1 MTDRQPHDQDRAA
14 VHFPPPLIY
23 VGALIAGWA
32 IERWLMPLG
41 FDRWVA
47 WSWSVPIGVAV
58 CVGALVLALMGL
70 GLFRRTGQEPEPWTP
85 TPELIT
91 TGVYRFS
98 RNPMYLGM
106 ALFQLGVDI
115 AALNA
120 WMIALIPVSMLLV
133 YRIAIRHEEA
143 YLERKFGDPF
153 REYKMRVRR
162 WV

>member
-1 MTDRQPHDQDRAA
+1 MTDPAPPDQDRAA

-23 VGALIAGWA
+23 LGALIAGWA

-41 FDRWVA
+41 LSRWVA
-47 WSWSVPIGVAV
+47 WSWSIPIGVAV
-58 CVGALVLALMGL
+58 AVAGLVAALMGL
-70 GLFRRTGQEPEPWTP
+70 GLFRRTGQKPEPWTP

-91 TGVYRFS
+91 TGIYRFS

-106 ALFQLGVDI
+106 TLIQLGIGV

-120 WMIALIPVSMLLV
+120 WMIMLIPPSMLGV
-133 YRIAIRHEEA
+133 YLIAIRHEEA
-143 YLERKFGDPF
+143 YLERKFGDPY
-153 REYKMRVRR
+153 REYQTRVRR